1 MNYDHAYHAG
11 NHADVLKHVALLALI
26 RALARKPQGFF
37 LLDTH
42 AGGGLY
48 DLSAEA
54 AQRSGEASA
63 GITALRRH
71 AETAAPP
78 PAVATY
84 LAALTTAGA
93 GQYPGSP
100 RLAAEALRPEDRL
113 LAVESVPKVA
123 RALSRAL
130 DTCASALPTRRCQT
144 RSGDGLAALKSD
156 LPPPE
161 RRGLIHIDPPY
172 EGAHEREAIL
182 TALSE
187 GLQRFATGVFAL
199 WYPIKQ
205 RQPLDRWLKRLAKL
219 TDRPV
224 LVLEN
229 SILPDELGNQ
239 LTGSGL
245 LIINPPWQ
253 FDTEMAA
260 ALPYLNHALRLDA
273 AAPWRMSW
281 LNPPQ

>member
-1 MNYDHAYHAG
+1 MNYDHAFHAG

-26 RALARKPQGFF
+26 HALARKPPGFL

-42 AGGGLY
+42 AGSGLY
-48 DLSAEA
+48 DLGAES
-54 AQRSGEASA
+54 AQRSDEATT

-71 AETAAPP
+71 AQTAPPP

-100 RLAAEALRPEDRL
+100 RLAAEALRPQDRL

-130 DTCASALPTRRCQT
+130 ETCTSALPARRCQT
-144 RSGDGLAALKSD
+144 RISDGLAALKSD

-172 EGAHEREAIL
+172 EGSQEREAIL
-182 TALSE
+182 AALSE
-187 GLQRFATGVFAL
+187 GLKRFTTGVFAL

-205 RQPLDRWLKRLAKL
+205 RQPLERWLKRLAKL

-224 LVLEN
+224 LLIEN
-229 SILPDELGNQ
+229 NILPDELGNR

-245 LIINPPWQ
+245 MIINPPWQ
-253 FDTEMAA
+253 FDQEMAQ
-260 ALPYLNHALRLDA
+260 ALPYLNQALRLDA
-273 AAPWRMSW
+273 AAPWRMHW
-281 LNPPQ
+281 LNPTQ